1 MAERES
7 SAKALD
13 ACMAEASALL
23 ELWIRDPDPEAWST
37 LAHGCLDRFVAAVDV
52 ARLALVGDQ
61 Q

>member
-13 ACMAEASALL
+13 ACMAEACALL

-37 LAHGCLDRFVAAVDV
+37 LAHGCLDRFVTAVEA
-52 ARLALVGDQ
+52 ARLAPAGGQ